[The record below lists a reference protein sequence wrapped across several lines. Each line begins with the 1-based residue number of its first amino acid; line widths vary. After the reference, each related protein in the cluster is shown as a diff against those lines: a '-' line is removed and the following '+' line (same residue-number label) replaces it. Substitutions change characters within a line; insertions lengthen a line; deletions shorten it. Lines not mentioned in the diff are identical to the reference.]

1 MSVTTSGP
9 GRSVIVTGAG
19 SGIGR
24 AVALRFAA
32 EGARVV
38 IADVDPA
45 SAGKVAGEVA
55 QAGGT
60 AVTVIGDL
68 RDQAV
73 VDRVAATAAA
83 EFGGIDVLVNNAGV
97 MDSMSAAADTGDDE
111 WERVIG
117 INLTAP
123 FRLTRA
129 VLPHMLAV
137 SRGAIVFTASE
148 ASLRGS
154 AAGAAY
160 TASKHGIAGLTK
172 SLAVMY
178 RDKGIRTN
186 AIAPGGTLTNIRVD
200 ADRGAHGP
208 AALALHGQRRHP
220 RAGGRAGGGHRLPGI
235 RRGEQHQRG
244 DPACRQRLV
253 RGLRPRPCGLSP
265 TAHSDAHAARPF
277 APPLPAIS
285 AGALSSAESG
295 GSRRRGR
302 TGDHFRTAS
311 PCSPGDPRYVSTTRY
326 VCCTSAV
333 RRTAQVPGDRGES
346 SPDTPSGDFADA
358 E

>member
-1 MSVTTSGP
+1 MSAISNTP

-24 AVALRFAA
+24 ATALLFAK
-32 EGARVV
+32 EGARIV
-38 IADVDPA
+38 IADVDDA
-45 SAGKVAGEVA
+45 SARAVAGEVER
-55 QAGGT
+55 AGGT

-83 EFGGIDVLVNNAGV
+83 EFGGVDVLVNNAGV
-97 MDSMSAAADTGDDE
+97 MDSMSAAAETRDDE

-123 FRLTRA
+123 FRLARA
-129 VLPHMLAV
+129 VLPHMLAAG
-137 SRGAIVFTASE
+137 RGAVVFTASE

-178 RDKGIRTN
+178 RDKGIRSN

-208 AALALHGQRRHP
+208 AALAPYMGNVGSPAQ
-220 RAGGRAGGGHRLPGI
+220 AE
-235 RRGEQHQRG
+235 EQAAAIHFL
-244 DPACRQRLV
+244 A
-253 RGLRPRPCGLSP
+253 
-265 TAHSDAHAARPF
+265 SDAASNINGAI
-277 APPLPAIS
+277 LPVDN
-285 AGALSSAESG
+285 GW
-295 GSRRRGR
+295 
-302 TGDHFRTAS
+302 
-311 PCSPGDPRYVSTTRY
+311 
-326 VCCTSAV
+326 SAV
-333 RRTAQVPGDRGES
+333 
-346 SPDTPSGDFADA
+346 
-358 E
+358 

>member
-24 AVALRFAA
+24 AAALRFAQ
-32 EGARVV
+32 EGARIV

-45 SAGKVAGEVA
+45 PAATVAEEVA

-73 VDRVAATAAA
+73 VDRVAATAAE
-83 EFGGIDVLVNNAGV
+83 EFGGIDVLVNNAGI

-129 VLPHMLAV
+129 ALPHMLAAG
-137 SRGAIVFTASE
+137 RGAIVFTASE

-178 RDKGIRTN
+178 RDKGIRSN

-208 AALALHGQRRHP
+208 AALAPYMGNVGTPSQADEQAAAIVFLASEAASNING
-220 RAGGRAGGGHRLPGI
+220 AILPVDNGW
-235 RRGEQHQRG
+235 
-244 DPACRQRLV
+244 
-253 RGLRPRPCGLSP
+253 
-265 TAHSDAHAARPF
+265 
-277 APPLPAIS
+277 
-285 AGALSSAESG
+285 
-295 GSRRRGR
+295 
-302 TGDHFRTAS
+302 
-311 PCSPGDPRYVSTTRY
+311 
-326 VCCTSAV
+326 SAV
-333 RRTAQVPGDRGES
+333 
-346 SPDTPSGDFADA
+346 
-358 E
+358 